1 MAAVFLKSVSK
12 VSCIGWG
19 EIGVRARNW
28 FVPGFAAARRQPGQ
42 DRPTSIA
49 GLIGF

>member
-1 MAAVFLKSVSK
+1 
-12 VSCIGWG
+12 
-19 EIGVRARNW
+19 
-28 FVPGFAAARRQPGQ
+28 VPGFAAARRQPGQ

>member
-1 MAAVFLKSVSK
+1 MTTAFLKNLAKAPAV
-12 VSCIGWG
+12 GWG
-19 EIGVRARNW
+19 EIGVRARDW
-28 FVPGFAAARRQPGQ
+28 FVAGFAAARRQPGR